1 MKRSAV
7 AVAMASG
14 LLLGALPAG
23 LAPLVGVTPAA
34 AADEVPVDPA
44 LETGTQGG
52 GTVRVNVVTQTRSDV
67 ATAAAAGETE
77 VAYERL
83 PMVTLTVDQAGLTTL
98 RSNPDVVSVTEDVP
112 VAPML
117 DESTVRIGADK
128 AFAAG
133 ATGAGTAVAVID
145 TGVAKNHPFLGG
157 RVTAEA
163 CFSVND
169 ESYGATSLC
178 PNGEASQEGTGSADA
193 DTGSC
198 AELGAACSHGT
209 HVAGIA
215 AGDGTGLSG
224 APKRGV
230 APGANIVAMQVFSRF
245 DSDDYCGAG
254 NSPCVLSF
262 TSSQIKALEKV
273 YALKQSG
280 MDIIAANMSLGAG
293 RWTTACDTDPRKS
306 VIDSLYSVGVATVVA
321 AGNNG
326 YGDAVNAPGCV
337 PSAVTVGATTDDDQ
351 VASFSNRGPLLDLM
365 APGTSVVSSVP
376 GGGYAAKNGTSMAAP
391 HVAGSLALLRQKY
404 PAESIANLVAKLGTT
419 GTPITYTGAV
429 TPRIDVGKAVVGT
442 VAPEPAPAAR
452 PRPSQV
458 FDDTDRPIPDAGAL
472 EAPLTVTGVPGNAP
486 KALRV
491 ELEGYHDWRGDLK
504 IDLVAP
510 DGRLYRLKS
519 TSATET
525 GGALGG
531 FTVDASASP
540 ASGTW
545 KLQVTDAS
553 AGGKGTLYGWSLNFP
568 TPFAM
573 TGNLSVPDGGSVTS
587 DLTVDGIG
595 GKAPAALQVAVDVT
609 HEWRGDVRI
618 ELLSPD
624 GRTYPLR
631 STSTAATENGGVLRE
646 TYRVDASAS
655 PADGKWTLKV
665 SDPYTGSVGTLNAWS
680 MTFPAYE
687 VQTPHSVP
695 DPGTIAVPVT
705 VTGIAG
711 NAPKNLQVYL
721 HATHTWRGDLDVHLV
736 APDGKVYLVKES
748 VEDEGNGVIQ
758 QVYTV
763 DASASPASGVWKLRV
778 EDISA
783 GSSGTLDHWTLK
795 F

>member
-7 AVAMASG
+7 AVAMAAG
-14 LLLGALPAG
+14 LLLGALPVG
-23 LAPLVGVTPAA
+23 LVPLVGAAPAA
-34 AADEVPVDPA
+34 AEEVPVDPA
-44 LETGTQGG
+44 LETGTDGT

-67 ATAAAAGETE
+67 AAAAAAGETE
-77 VAYERL
+77 VAYDRL
-83 PMVTLTVDQAGLTTL
+83 PMVTLTVDRAGLTAL

-112 VAPML
+112 VPPML
-117 DESTVRIGADK
+117 DSSTVRIGADK
-128 AFAAG
+128 AFAGG

-145 TGVAKNHPFLGG
+145 TGVAKNHPFLSG

-169 ESYGATSLC
+169 ETYGATSLC
-178 PNGEASQEGTGSADA
+178 PNGGTAQEGTGSADA
-193 DTGSC
+193 DAGSC
-198 AELGAACSHGT
+198 AELGAGCSHGT

-215 AGDGTGLSG
+215 AGNGTGLSG

-230 APGANIVAMQVFSRF
+230 APGANIVAMQVFSRVN
-245 DSDDYCGAG
+245 SDAYCGAG
-254 NSPCVLSF
+254 KSPCVLSF

-280 MDIIAANMSLGAG
+280 MDIVAANMSLGAG
-293 RWTTACDTDPRKS
+293 RWTAACNTDPRKS
-306 VIDSLYSVGVATVVA
+306 AIDSLYAVGVATVVA

-337 PSAVTVGATTDDDQ
+337 PSAVTVGATTNDDQ
-351 VASFSNRGPLLDLM
+351 VATFSNRGPLLDVM
-365 APGTSVVSSVP
+365 APGAAVVSSVP
-376 GGGYAAKNGTSMAAP
+376 GGGYAAKSGTSMAAP
-391 HVAGSLALLRQKY
+391 HVAGSLAVLRQKH
-404 PAESIANLVAKLGTT
+404 PAKNIGDLVAMLGTT

-429 TPRIDVGKAVVGT
+429 TPRTDLGKAVGGT
-442 VAPEPAPAAR
+442 PAPEPAPAAR

-458 FDDTDRPIPDAGAL
+458 FDDTDRPIPDPGTV

-491 ELEGYHDWRGDLK
+491 ELEGTHSWRGDLK

-510 DGRLYRLKS
+510 DGKLYRLKS
-519 TSATET
+519 ASGTEEA
-525 GGALGG
+525 GALGG

-545 KLQVTDAS
+545 KLQVQDTS
-553 AGGKGTLYGWSLNFP
+553 AGSSGTLLGWSLDFS

-573 TGNLSVPDGGSVTS
+573 TGNLSIPDGGSVNS
-587 DLTVDGIG
+587 ALAVAGIG
-595 GKAPAALQVAVDVT
+595 GQAPAALQVSVDIT
-609 HEWRGDVRI
+609 HEWRGDVLI
-618 ELLSPD
+618 DLVSPD

-631 STSTAATENGGVLRE
+631 SASTAATENGGVLRE

-655 PADGKWTLKV
+655 PADGTWTLKV
-665 SDPYTGSVGTLNAWS
+665 SDPSTGAVGTLNAWS
-680 MTFPAYE
+680 MKFPSYE

-695 DPGTIAVPVT
+695 DPGTVEVPVT

-711 NAPKNLQVYL
+711 NAPKNLQVYV
-721 HATHTWRGDLDVHLV
+721 HATHEWRGDLDVNLV
-736 APDGKVYLVKES
+736 APDGKVYVVKDS
-748 VEDEGNGVIQ
+748 VEDEGEGVIQ
-758 QVYTV
+758 QIYTV

-783 GSSGTLDHWTLK
+783 GSAGTLDHWTLK